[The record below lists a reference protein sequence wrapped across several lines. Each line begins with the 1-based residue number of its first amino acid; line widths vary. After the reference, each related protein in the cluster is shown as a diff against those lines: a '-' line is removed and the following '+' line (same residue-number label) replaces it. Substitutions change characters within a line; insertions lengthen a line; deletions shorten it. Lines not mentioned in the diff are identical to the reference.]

1 MYNFGGVVVANIISK
16 VIYLTKM
23 SLDTLSGRF
32 RHFHNLV
39 YSALLKWPPPAL
51 MKLLSVFVFPAF
63 SLAYSLWPFT
73 TREDYFVWS

>member
-1 MYNFGGVVVANIISK
+1 MPHPLGCQILAHLLSAQLAASLRCLNVVLGMYNFGGVVVANIISK

-39 YSALLKWPPPAL
+39 YSALLK
-51 MKLLSVFVFPAF
+51 
-63 SLAYSLWPFT
+63 
-73 TREDYFVWS
+73 

>member
-1 MYNFGGVVVANIISK
+1 
-16 VIYLTKM
+16 M

-63 SLAYSLWPFT
+63 SPAYIAYGPSQPEKIILYDLSRLAHF
-73 TREDYFVWS
+73 